1 MRKAPLMRL
10 AVILS
15 ILAILVLPCTASA
28 SLVYAVA
35 RISNSSPPFNQ
46 YQFGSFDINNPNTS
60 GGVGNYTYQFTS
72 LGSVSSTNLNNLA
85 YNPTNSTIYV
95 DSNASDFRSID
106 TAGNLSASSLGTTPS
121 KFGAAFDSAGNFR
134 GAHNTSWYTLNPAT
148 GASTGTAT
156 LTPAVYSSSGGNLAF
171 NPGDGSYYFSHAGG
185 PAAIKLLAIDSAGNT
200 TDRGAFSGT
209 GYDWSKYQPLFMH
222 LGQLY
227 MLNENRLYTVNSSN
241 ANLTL
246 MGTITNLPTNF
257 ANGFTGAVSMTPAAA
272 GGGTVPEP
280 STLAVVMPLLAWV
293 ASRVRR
299 SRGV

>member
-1 MRKAPLMRL
+1 MRL
-10 AVILS
+10 ALILS
-15 ILAILVLPCTASA
+15 VLATLLLPCTASA
-28 SLVYAVA
+28 SLIYAMA
-35 RISNSSPPFNQ
+35 RISNSSSPFNQ
-46 YQFGSFDINNPNTS
+46 WQFGSFDINNPNTS

-72 LGSVSSTNLNNLA
+72 LGSVTSTNLNNLA

-95 DSNASDFRSID
+95 DAAGGDFRSID
-106 TAGNLSASSLGTTPS
+106 TAGNLSASSLGTTPA

-134 GAHNTSWYTLNPAT
+134 GAHSANWYTLNPAT
-148 GASTGTAT
+148 GASTGTTT
-156 LTPAVYSSSGGNLAF
+156 LTPSVYSPSGGNLTF
-171 NPGDGSYYFSHAGG
+171 NPGDGLYYYSHASG
-185 PAAIKLLAIDSAGNT
+185 PSATKLLAIDSAGST

-209 GYDWSKYQPLFMH
+209 GYDWTKYQPLFTH

-227 MLNENRLYTVNSSN
+227 MLNANRLYTVNSSN

-246 MGTITNLPTNF
+246 VGTITNLPVNF

-280 STLAVVMPLLAWV
+280 STLAVVMPLMAWM

-299 SRGV
+299 GRDSAK